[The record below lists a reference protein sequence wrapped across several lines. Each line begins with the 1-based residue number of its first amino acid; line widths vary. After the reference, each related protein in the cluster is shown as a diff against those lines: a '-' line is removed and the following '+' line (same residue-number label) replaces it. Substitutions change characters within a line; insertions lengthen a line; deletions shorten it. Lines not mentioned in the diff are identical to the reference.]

1 MPTYEYRCPKGHEFD
16 LFQRMSDEP
25 RAACRECGES
35 AERLMSAGAGLIFK
49 GDGFYITDYRSD
61 AYKEAASSDKEA
73 ASSEKKT
80 SGSDSA
86 EKSKAEKSSSDRSGG
101 STDGSGKSTD
111 GRGGLE
117 RLHHRSRQETAPVPS
132 RFLAGRQVHHLQRRS
147 RWPSAGEW
155 TGHAH
160 TGRRNGGCAREVE
173 RVSQARYR

>member
-1 MPTYEYRCPKGHEFD
+1 MRCHRLCVPAIHQVTDSRESKMPTYEYRCPKGHEFD

-25 RAACRECGES
+25 RAACPECGES

-86 EKSKAEKSSSDRSGG
+86 EKSKGEKSSSDRSGG
-101 STDGSGKSTD
+101 STDGTGSSTD
-111 GRGGLE
+111 HSGGSTGGASSKAKE
-117 RLHHRSRQETAPVPS
+117 GSSGSSGAAKTS
-132 RFLAGRQVHHLQRRS
+132 K
-147 RWPSAGEW
+147 SAK
-155 TGHAH
+155 
-160 TGRRNGGCAREVE
+160 
-173 RVSQARYR
+173 SSSSDS